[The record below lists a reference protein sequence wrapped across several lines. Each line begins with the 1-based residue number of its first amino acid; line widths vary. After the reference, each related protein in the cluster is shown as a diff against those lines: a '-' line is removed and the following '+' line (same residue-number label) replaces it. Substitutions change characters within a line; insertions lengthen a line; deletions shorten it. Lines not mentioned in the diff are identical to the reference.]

1 MNTKAQDSD
10 LTITTRTQDYNTNT
24 KHNYKKVK
32 GQIDRPHEGIMLRT
46 QEW

>member
-1 MNTKAQDSD
+1 MRTT
-10 LTITTRTQDYNTNT
+10 TITSKMTLQYKIQNEYKIT
-24 KHNYKKVK
+24 KEK